1 MTRAKFKAVGS
12 VLGAGIMG
20 CVSPEAFAGA
30 WTLEPSRAQMIL
42 TGAYSSSNT
51 LVGGDG
57 ETIPLQN
64 FTKNDSRIYLEF
76 GLFENL
82 MVFGQGGYQFIE
94 FQGAGS
100 EVSFAGFDETKLG
113 IQYQLK
119 ATNSSA
125 TSFSLAYIADGG
137 LDDPR
142 LDLGGRNNEIEF
154 KALYGHSGAKKPS
167 KNLKLDWFYDLQIGT
182 RYDLKSDNISQW
194 QVDLT
199 LGLKPHEKWMGLA
212 QLYGLHVNEQRNQ
225 GFIVPKSNHAKLELS
240 LAYQIKPGQ
249 YIQFGAMRTL
259 AGRNVVKESGLFTG
273 IWRKF

>member
-1 MTRAKFKAVGS
+1 MKYLKYKSVRAALFSCLAAS
-12 VLGAGIMG
+12 L
-20 CVSPEAFAGA
+20 SQEAASGA

-51 LVGGDG
+51 FINGEG
-57 ETIPLQN
+57 ETLPLQN

-76 GLFENL
+76 GLYENL
-82 MVFGQGGYQFIE
+82 MVFGQAGYQFIE
-94 FQGAGS
+94 FQGVGS

-113 IQYQLK
+113 FQYK
-119 ATNSSA
+119 IKESRNSAASV
-125 TSFSLAYIADGG
+125 SGSYIADGG

-142 LDLGGRNNEIEF
+142 LDLGGRNNEIEI
-154 KALYGHSGAKKPS
+154 KALYGRSGTNKPS
-167 KNLKLDWFYDLQIGT
+167 KSLKLNWFYDFQIGT
-182 RYDLKSDNISQW
+182 RYDLKSDNFSQW

-199 LGLKPHEKWMGLA
+199 LGAKPHEKWMGLI
-212 QLYGLHVNEQRNQ
+212 QFYGLNVKEQRNQ

-249 YIQFGAMRTL
+249 YIQFGALRTL

-273 IWRKF
+273 VWRKF